1 MAKLLELMVLFALV
15 AIPAR
20 AAREPDPRVGLRR
33 ALRHAVYFNLFYLL
47 IAMFVWGRFVN

>member
-20 AAREPDPRVGLRR
+20 AAREPDPRVGLKR